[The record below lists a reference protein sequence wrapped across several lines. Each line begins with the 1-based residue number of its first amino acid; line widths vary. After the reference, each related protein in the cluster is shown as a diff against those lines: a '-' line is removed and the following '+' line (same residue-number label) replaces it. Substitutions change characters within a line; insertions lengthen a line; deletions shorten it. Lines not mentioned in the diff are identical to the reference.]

1 MPWKDHWVG
10 HQKTWVLVMPYCK
23 LFVEPLDTFVAFPF
37 MGSLLTHLP
46 EKIKGHQVVIGSF
59 PHKRGITEL
68 HSTRSHIEGWMV
80 MDGSIA
86 SSIQKETTMQE
97 WTEELYSEIAGTLV
111 ISVTVSVIIQLL
123 SWLDI
128 GSKIVK
134 YKKELICISKTLR
147 KWSFMYFLAL
157 TLSSP

>member
-1 MPWKDHWVG
+1 
-10 HQKTWVLVMPYCK
+10 
-23 LFVEPLDTFVAFPF
+23 
-37 MGSLLTHLP
+37 
-46 EKIKGHQVVIGSF
+46 
-59 PHKRGITEL
+59 
-68 HSTRSHIEGWMV
+68 MV